1 MNTTMQAQPNLAV
14 QKQADLAP
22 KAQAVSTH
30 AVKQG
35 DTKDAAAQKDNDFLK
50 ALLSQIAND
59 TEEQDVASEANKVGA
74 QNAALLAAQMLS
86 QNPMAAEQL
95 LQMLQNEGAKP
106 QLMLEA
112 NAQIQPLQPQT
123 AILGIGTETT
133 QPIAAQ
139 IAMANGGEVQSQKA
153 SEVQVQVAQNAANM
167 AQSAQQG
174 NVAHTV
180 KTAEQFDALIAEL
193 SGNAKQGKEQNVKPQ
208 VMQNAQVT
216 ESEGKEPTDLQ
227 KAQTPFTPQGAKEMQ
242 GKDGVKLEVLKPE
255 KADAEILANGKLA
268 FETAA
273 AKLRTA
279 DSTKADDAQTVKDEP
294 VQKAQKTVEKPI
306 KETAQP
312 EQPAIQ
318 REVHLQS
325 LSSAQPL
332 EKEAPVLNKQD
343 LLLQVQQGAMAN
355 AKAGKED
362 FVMRLRPDGMGEI
375 TVKLAEADGK
385 MTMQITA
392 SNANVQKMLSA
403 EIDNLREAMKP
414 YHVEVREIMQQQT
427 NHFDLGSQNPNANQ
441 QHFANQFA
449 YQQNEQKPSLY
460 YSGAA
465 VQQEEMVLEEMPQAK
480 PLSTMDIY
488 A

>member
-22 KAQAVSTH
+22 KAQAVNTH

-35 DTKDAAAQKDNDFLK
+35 DTKDAAQKDNDFLK

-59 TEEQDVASEANKVGA
+59 TDKQASANEANKEDA

-95 LQMLQNEGAKP
+95 LQMLQNEGANS
-106 QLMLEA
+106 QLMQEA
-112 NAQIQPLQPQT
+112 NAQMQPLQPQT

-133 QPIAAQ
+133 QPILAQ
-139 IAMANGGEVQSQKA
+139 TAMANGGEVQSQKA

-227 KAQTPFTPQGAKEMQ
+227 KAQTPFALQGAKELQ

-294 VQKAQKTVEKPI
+294 VQKAQKAVEKPI
-306 KETAQP
+306 KET
-312 EQPAIQ
+312 
-318 REVHLQS
+318 
-325 LSSAQPL
+325 
-332 EKEAPVLNKQD
+332 
-343 LLLQVQQGAMAN
+343 
-355 AKAGKED
+355 
-362 FVMRLRPDGMGEI
+362 
-375 TVKLAEADGK
+375 
-385 MTMQITA
+385 
-392 SNANVQKMLSA
+392 
-403 EIDNLREAMKP
+403 
-414 YHVEVREIMQQQT
+414 
-427 NHFDLGSQNPNANQ
+427 
-441 QHFANQFA
+441 
-449 YQQNEQKPSLY
+449 
-460 YSGAA
+460 
-465 VQQEEMVLEEMPQAK
+465 
-480 PLSTMDIY
+480 
-488 A
+488 

>member
-106 QLMLEA
+106 QLMQEA

-242 GKDGVKLEVLKPE
+242 G
-255 KADAEILANGKLA
+255 
-268 FETAA
+268 
-273 AKLRTA
+273 
-279 DSTKADDAQTVKDEP
+279 
-294 VQKAQKTVEKPI
+294 
-306 KETAQP
+306 
-312 EQPAIQ
+312 
-318 REVHLQS
+318 
-325 LSSAQPL
+325 
-332 EKEAPVLNKQD
+332 
-343 LLLQVQQGAMAN
+343 
-355 AKAGKED
+355 
-362 FVMRLRPDGMGEI
+362 
-375 TVKLAEADGK
+375 
-385 MTMQITA
+385 
-392 SNANVQKMLSA
+392 
-403 EIDNLREAMKP
+403 
-414 YHVEVREIMQQQT
+414 
-427 NHFDLGSQNPNANQ
+427 
-441 QHFANQFA
+441 
-449 YQQNEQKPSLY
+449 
-460 YSGAA
+460 
-465 VQQEEMVLEEMPQAK
+465 
-480 PLSTMDIY
+480 
-488 A
+488 